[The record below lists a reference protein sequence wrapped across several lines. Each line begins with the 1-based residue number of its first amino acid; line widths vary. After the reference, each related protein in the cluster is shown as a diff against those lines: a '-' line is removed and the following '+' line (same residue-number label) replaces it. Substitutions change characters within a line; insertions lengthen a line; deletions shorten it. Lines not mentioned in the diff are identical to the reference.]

1 MNALP
6 KNLKALRDERGISQQ
21 KLADAIGMSQSSIN
35 DYENRG
41 VEPDITTLLRMA
53 DFFETSVDYIVGH
66 THIRR
71 MIDDVSEYALND
83 RESALVD
90 RYRQLP
96 ASSRKVLDDLITD
109 MLKK

>member
-1 MNALP
+1 ML

-41 VEPDITTLLRMA
+41 VEPDITTLTRMA
-53 DFFETSVDYIVGH
+53 DFFETTVDYIIGH

-71 MIDDVSEYALND
+71 MIMDGDEYKLTE
-83 RESALVD
+83 RESAVVD
-90 RYRQLP
+90 GYRNLP
-96 ASSRKVLDDLITD
+96 ESSRKVIDDLIAD
-109 MLKK
+109 MLRK